1 MKWRVPVS
9 MSESCL
15 HHCRITVGAPVCM
28 YVANGFKDV
37 TEAVSLL
44 CENETGDKIGMHQN
58 DETLPMV
65 LKISIEDK

>member
-1 MKWRVPVS
+1 
-9 MSESCL
+9 
-15 HHCRITVGAPVCM
+15 M